1 LFFQNEKNKILKR
14 GKMRS
19 PIFARFSLLILLY
32 ILPCLLVIEYFM
44 LILHLKKTD
53 TILNLI
59 AGKIIKEMNTVC
71 VIEDDLTLSLML
83 RTWLTKKNFA
93 VVSAVNISEAK
104 RRLKKQLPDIVLSD
118 MRLPDGD
125 GLSLLKWVKKIDSS
139 LPYIMMTS
147 YAEIPAAVES
157 IKEGAF
163 DYVSKPLN
171 TDELLVKIEQAIAH
185 RPNSSDFVKAP
196 KSDAFEQT
204 EQEEMQIRIAEQDY
218 VAGSSPQYKK
228 LYEYVDLVAPTNMS
242 VFILG
247 ESGVGKE
254 RIAQLIHQKS
264 ERSDAPFVA
273 VDCGVMSKELSASE
287 FFGHIKGSF
296 TGAINNKKGFFLTA
310 NGGTVF
316 LDEVGNLSPTVQV
329 QLLRVLQEK
338 RIRPVGS
345 EKDIPVNVR
354 VIAATNEKIDVNVPN
369 PSFRLDLFHRLS
381 EFVLQVPNLRECRD
395 DIPLYLEYFLEKSN
409 RELNKNVSGFTEEV
423 AEILKKY
430 DWRGNLR
437 EMKNAVSR
445 MVLVSKNKK
454 ITKEDLPDNIA

>member
-1 LFFQNEKNKILKR
+1 
-14 GKMRS
+14 
-19 PIFARFSLLILLY
+19 
-32 ILPCLLVIEYFM
+32 
-44 LILHLKKTD
+44 
-53 TILNLI
+53 
-59 AGKIIKEMNTVC
+59 MNTVC